1 MEPRPAEPE
10 WGPVKR
16 LLFRFLFAYLFLYIF
31 PFPLDI
37 LPVVGMAA
45 EPYQSFWNAAVPWVG
60 RHVFHV
66 AITVQPNGSGDTTY
80 NYVQVFCYLVL
91 ALTAAAVWTL
101 LDRRRRNYAR
111 LNEWL
116 RVYVRFSLAT
126 AMISYGAMKVIPAQF
141 PGPSLDRLLQP
152 IGDASP
158 MGLLWTFIGASKSYN
173 IFSGLGE
180 MLGGLLLLTR
190 RTTTLGALV
199 SSAVL
204 VNVVML
210 NFSYDVPVKLYSSHL
225 LAMAVLLMAPDARR
239 LADLLVFNRP
249 TAPAEI
255 RPLFER
261 RWLHRGALILRTV
274 FVLAFAAWSLYGAYD
289 GRKNYDLVTGP
300 RPPLYGI
307 WNVEDL
313 EVDGR
318 PQPPGT
324 PDPAQWRRVVFGYP
338 GTFAVQLGNDS
349 RQRYL
354 LKLDAAKKTLGLKK
368 RDDPEWQTTISY
380 RQPGPGLLLL
390 EGPLDGHKLRV
401 KLRHTEIP
409 QFRLVNRGFHWIN
422 EYPFNY

>member
-16 LLFRFLFAYLFLYIF
+16 VLFRFLFAYLVLYIF
-31 PFPLDI
+31 PFPLDVI
-37 LPVVGMAA
+37 PYVGMVTQ
-45 EPYQSFWNAAVPWVG
+45 PYQDLWNAIVPWVG
-60 RHVFHV
+60 EHVFHV

-101 LDRRRRNYAR
+101 LDRRRRDYFR

-158 MGLLWTFIGASKSYN
+158 MGLLWTFMGASKSYN
-173 IFSGLGE
+173 VFSGLGE

-204 VNVVML
+204 VNIVML
-210 NFSYDVPVKLYSSHL
+210 NFSYDVPVKLYSCHL

-239 LADLLVFNRP
+239 LANLLVLNRG
-249 TAPAEI
+249 TAPTEI

-274 FVLAFAAWSLYGAYD
+274 FVLGFAVLSFYGAYE
-289 GRKNYDLVTGP
+289 GRKNYDLAMGT
-300 RPPLYGI
+300 RPPFYGI
-307 WNVEDL
+307 WNVEGV

-324 PDPAQWRRVVFGYP
+324 PDAARWRRVVFGYP
-338 GTFAVQLGNDS
+338 GNFAVHLMSDS
-349 RQRYL
+349 RQRYF
-354 LKLDAAKKTLGLKK
+354 LKLDAAKKTLGLTK
-368 RDDPEWQTTISY
+368 RDDPEWKTTISY
-380 RQPGPGLLLL
+380 QETKPDLLLL
-390 EGPLDGHKLRV
+390 AGPFDGHKIRV
-401 KLRHTEIP
+401 KLRRTEIP
-409 QFRLVNRGFHWIN
+409 KFRLKERGFHWIN